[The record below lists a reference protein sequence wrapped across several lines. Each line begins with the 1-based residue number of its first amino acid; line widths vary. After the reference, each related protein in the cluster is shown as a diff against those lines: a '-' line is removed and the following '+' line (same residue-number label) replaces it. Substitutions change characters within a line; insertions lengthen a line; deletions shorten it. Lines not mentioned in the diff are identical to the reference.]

1 MQGFSDDPP
10 ARSSSHVPLVLR
22 VKGYRFFFFSSE
34 AQEPPHIHVEQAER
48 HAKFWLNPVSLARSR
63 GFRSGEIT
71 EIQRIVEEYRSL
83 FEERWHEHHES

>member
-1 MQGFSDDPP
+1 
-10 ARSSSHVPLVLR
+10 

-34 AQEPPHIHVEQAER
+34 GQEPPHIHVEQAER
-48 HAKFWLNPVSLARSR
+48 YAKFWLNPVSLARSR
-63 GFRSGEIT
+63 GFRSDGIT

>member
-1 MQGFSDDPP
+1 
-10 ARSSSHVPLVLR
+10 

-34 AQEPPHIHVEQAER
+34 GQEPPHIHVEQAER
-48 HAKFWLNPVSLARSR
+48 YAKFWLNPVSLARSR